1 MSHQHRND
9 KSPTATLRDP
19 TTPTYSQMR
28 GTPESSDTPSNPW
41 DLMLK
46 TENLSPRPH
55 RLPHFDW
62 TYLIVLLVVA
72 AVLVGLFCL
81 MTN

>member
-1 MSHQHRND
+1 MSRNRNA
-9 KSPTATLRDP
+9 KSPTAALQDRLTATSSEMRN
-19 TTPTYSQMR
+19 TP
-28 GTPESSDTPSNPW
+28 GDADTPSNPW

-62 TYLIVLLVVA
+62 TYLIVLLIVA

-81 MTN
+81 LTN